1 MDHPGPCRKLEGSI
15 FHLFL
20 KVRLLLPVTTDSYE
34 NDDNA
39 ESKNLFLRIRETPIS
54 KKDLGEIFV
63 RSHEKFVSIY
73 F

>member
-1 MDHPGPCRKLEGSI
+1 MQTAKT
-15 FHLFL
+15 F
-20 KVRLLLPVTTDSYE
+20 
-34 NDDNA
+34 
-39 ESKNLFLRIRETPIS
+39 FLRIRETPIS

>member
-1 MDHPGPCRKLEGSI
+1 MQTAKT
-15 FHLFL
+15 F
-20 KVRLLLPVTTDSYE
+20 
-34 NDDNA
+34 
-39 ESKNLFLRIRETPIS
+39 FLRIREAPIS